1 MLRDLASGSEKPLG
15 ENSRRGDWHTALTW
29 SADSRTVLADISSSA
44 FGSSIMAYPLRGG
57 APYQVYVSATQTG
70 RLAVRGNLLAL
81 ETDTTN
87 SMLARAT
94 TAPAAQPD
102 VIDQAN
108 SYTWSPTFAP
118 DGTLAFLSNRSG
130 NNAIWVM
137 KPGAAAPAM
146 LLDGGFAQLRRVR
159 FSPDGTRLALA
170 ILSASRVTI
179 RIMTAAGATLTSFEM
194 PSLGLGLPSWTPDG
208 KAVIVF
214 DRSCLC
220 TYRISADNPAQRSK
234 FAAPH
239 WVAIS
244 IRPQGTF
251 ATRADQDGIWRIDGG
266 TKQISAVY
274 PRFFDVPLAF
284 RGDDVL
290 VPDNELSPPR
300 ILAQPLAGG
309 PARPVA
315 YAPGGR
321 GAAYAGESQNRRDL
335 LCRGGGARHQY
346 RSSDPGEA
354 IGWNWPLRQL
364 PILAYK
370 AGRLGQGWQSDGAL
384 WAALRRMSVDQA
396 AIARFRLGTMP
407 MDRRQ
412 TPCGCR

>member
-1 MLRDLASGSEKPLG
+1 
-15 ENSRRGDWHTALTW
+15 
-29 SADSRTVLADISSSA
+29 
-44 FGSSIMAYPLRGG
+44 
-57 APYQVYVSATQTG
+57 
-70 RLAVRGNLLAL
+70 
-81 ETDTTN
+81 
-87 SMLARAT
+87 
-94 TAPAAQPD
+94 
-102 VIDQAN
+102 
-108 SYTWSPTFAP
+108 
-118 DGTLAFLSNRSG
+118 
-130 NNAIWVM
+130 
-137 KPGAAAPAM
+137 
-146 LLDGGFAQLRRVR
+146 
-159 FSPDGTRLALA
+159 
-170 ILSASRVTI
+170 VTI

-266 TKQISAVY
+266 SKQISAVY

-290 VPDNELSPPR
+290 VPDNESSPPR

-321 GAAYAGESQNRRDL
+321 GAAYAVNPKTGEIFYVAVAAHDTNIDL
-335 LCRGGGARHQY
+335 LTLAR
-346 RSSDPGEA
+346 R
-354 IGWNWPLRQL
+354 
-364 PILAYK
+364 
-370 AGRLGQGWQSDGAL
+370 
-384 WAALRRMSVDQA
+384 
-396 AIARFRLGTMP
+396 
-407 MDRRQ
+407 
-412 TPCGCR
+412 